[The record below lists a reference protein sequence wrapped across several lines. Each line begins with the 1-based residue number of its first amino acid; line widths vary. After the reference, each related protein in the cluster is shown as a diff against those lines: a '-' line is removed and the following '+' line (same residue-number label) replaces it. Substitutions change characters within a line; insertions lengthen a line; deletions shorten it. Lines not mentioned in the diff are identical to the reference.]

1 MQLIQPKLAK
11 TMQKPPRTASQALR
25 PPSGGEEGFGVCR
38 SAGEVRFS
46 GEVVVNFSGSGLALV
61 MSGPMDAGAE
71 DSVRDFDIVTGE
83 ILNVLR
89 CNVEVT

>member
-25 PPSGGEEGFGVCR
+25 PPSGGGEGFDICR
-38 SAGEVRFS
+38 SAGEV
-46 GEVVVNFSGSGLALV
+46 VVDFSGSGLVLV

-71 DSVRDFDIVTGE
+71 DSVRDFDIVAGE
-83 ILNVLR
+83 VLNVLR
-89 CNVEVT
+89 CNVGVT